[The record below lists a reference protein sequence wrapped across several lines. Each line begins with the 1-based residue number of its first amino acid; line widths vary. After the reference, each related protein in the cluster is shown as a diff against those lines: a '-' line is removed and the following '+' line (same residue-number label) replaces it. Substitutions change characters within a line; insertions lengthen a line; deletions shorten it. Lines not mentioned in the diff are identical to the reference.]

1 MRPSCQGFTIHAAV
15 PYALISARSPDENAR
30 VLVRFSAPAALAAFT
45 PAAVGWFSYTK
56 DATPLR
62 GVAAG
67 GGEGEGE
74 GGGGASVPR
83 RAPLSWL
90 LQPGFVLRYMEEAE
104 AGGEALQASNAA
116 STSTSISACA
126 SYLHTALF
134 SPF

>member
-1 MRPSCQGFTIHAAV
+1 MRPSCQGLTIHAAV

-30 VLVRFSAPAALAAFT
+30 VLVRFSASAALAAFT

-62 GVAAG
+62 GGAAG
-67 GGEGEGE
+67 GGGG

-90 LQPGFVLRYMEEAE
+90 LQPGFVLRYVEEAA

-126 SYLHTALF
+126 STSTPPSSRLF
-134 SPF
+134 